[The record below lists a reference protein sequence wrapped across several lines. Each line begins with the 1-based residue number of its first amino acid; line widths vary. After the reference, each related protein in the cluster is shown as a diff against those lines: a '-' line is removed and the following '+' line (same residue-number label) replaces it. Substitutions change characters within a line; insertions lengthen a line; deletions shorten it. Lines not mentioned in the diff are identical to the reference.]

1 MALKRRRG
9 TTIIDTPKGILVV
22 SHNNKTFGL
31 PGGGVEV
38 GESKKQ
44 ATIRELK
51 VEPTLEASILNF
63 FLTLKPSL
71 TNIKFT

>member
-1 MALKRRRG
+1 
-9 TTIIDTPKGILVV
+9 
-22 SHNNKTFGL
+22 L